1 MGKGLIS
8 TCAPTK
14 GVMTIGARAMSRNCT
29 RLKRSVDIVGNL
41 QFYSEEHWKWI
52 IFGVLPCALTGS
64 IRIMVENHPNI
75 LDGVLAQDAHE
86 HWRLLALLMLFA
98 SVVCYW
104 PPRMLAARF
113 AWLQLPEEWRAH
125 MARNYQTFI
134 TALCLLSISFH
145 ISAGSDSIRL
155 KLAKALVPSSLLPL
169 FAWDFRTQTR
179 IPHSCVDALCSFW
192 L

>member
-1 MGKGLIS
+1 M
-8 TCAPTK
+8 
-14 GVMTIGARAMSRNCT
+14 
-29 RLKRSVDIVGNL
+29 DIVGNL
-41 QFYSEEHWKWI
+41 QLDWEEHWKWI

-86 HWRLLALLMLFA
+86 HWRLLALLMLFPSA
-98 SVVCYW
+98 VCYW

-134 TALCLLSISFH
+134 T
-145 ISAGSDSIRL
+145 G
-155 KLAKALVPSSLLPL
+155 K
-169 FAWDFRTQTR
+169 
-179 IPHSCVDALCSFW
+179 
-192 L
+192 